1 MTAPA
6 GFARAVDSLFGRL
19 GMTAMFEPGI
29 GSDLSV
35 TVIPRRPD
43 EIIGLG
49 QSDLAVEVTLFD
61 LRVEEVTEPR
71 ADDVILYQNTRYRII
86 GEPRRDIHRLIWTL
100 EAVRL

>member
-1 MTAPA
+1 
-6 GFARAVDSLFGRL
+6 
-19 GMTAMFEPGI
+19 MFEPGI

-61 LRVEEVTEPR
+61 LRAQEVAEPR

>member
-6 GFARAVDSLFGRL
+6 SFARAVDSLFGRL

-49 QSDLAVEVTLFD
+49 QSDFAAEVTLFD
-61 LRVEEVTEPR
+61 LRVKEVAEPKSG
-71 ADDVILYQNTRYRII
+71 DVIFYQSIRHRII